1 MVPSPAPASSPI
13 SSLSSPHDATRAA
26 WRQFRALIGWS
37 ALAGVLAG
45 LGAIFWVW
53 SKGTMPGLHMMVAMS
68 GGIFLALLLGGAL
81 MGLVFVSARRGHDEE
96 VASLDDDIF

>member
-1 MVPSPAPASSPI
+1 MVPSPTPSTSPSS
-13 SSLSSPHDATRAA
+13 SHEATRAA

-37 ALAGVLAG
+37 ALAGLLAG

-53 SKGTMPGLHMMVAMS
+53 SRGTVPGLHMMVAMG

-81 MGLVFVSARRGHDEE
+81 MGLVFVSARLGHDEE